1 MTAPK
6 PKIELGPV
14 LRKPQAMQYTGLGP
28 TQFDEL
34 IFAGRLPQPIRIS
47 DGGRAV
53 AWIKSEL
60 DEWLAERIAKR
71 DSEVAKQEEVE
82 AARRRKAR

>member
-6 PKIELGPV
+6 PKTELGPV
-14 LRKPQAMQYTGLGP
+14 LRRPQAMQYTGLGH

-34 IFAGRLPQPIRIS
+34 IFSGQLPPPIRIS

-71 DSEVAKQEEVE
+71 DSEVAKQKEVE